1 MFDSGD
7 GFSLLVRALVDDFVI
22 VRIID
27 SAKSRCDKHLV
38 RNGSFDRKWQD
49 LLFTMNRELEKPYL
63 AHFTIRVELRVRIVT
78 KIFQQPKIPP
88 AFRSDGHVSPARN
101 QHKSVYREIE
111 CLLLYQSIIYS
122 RKRLLAEFS
131 RRRVGQ
137 DVALQPVMVGV
148 LTSAVEILHGS
159 HDHGPQNYFILQR
172 KADTASVRYFE
183 RFKDLLI

>member
-78 KIFQQPKIPP
+78 KVFEQPQIPP
-88 AFRSDGHVSPARN
+88 APWSYRSISSAGYQS
-101 QHKSVYREIE
+101 KSVD
-111 CLLLYQSIIYS
+111 
-122 RKRLLAEFS
+122 RKIDS
-131 RRRVGQ
+131 
-137 DVALQPVMVGV
+137 
-148 LTSAVEILHGS
+148 
-159 HDHGPQNYFILQR
+159 
-172 KADTASVRYFE
+172 SVKFMG
-183 RFKDLLI
+183 